1 MMSHMYM
8 YKNTDTFE
16 YLIYFLHE
24 FISFKDMLSY
34 KELNYDVYIYKSTET
49 DYFITLF
56 FINNYDE
63 IWFICQ
69 LSISILKIQYEHVLL
84 LDRFSKRSKVNSNIQ
99 NLIATTENSILFVF
113 IKLFQ
118 FERLPKFRNFL
129 FLCWECLFAKV
140 SPLFTKVTRL
150 FAKLTRN

>member
-1 MMSHMYM
+1 MNDESYVHVQEYW
-8 YKNTDTFE
+8 YLYE

-69 LSISILKIQYEHVLL
+69 LSISILKIQYEHVY
-84 LDRFSKRSKVNSNIQ
+84 FF
-99 NLIATTENSILFVF
+99 LID
-113 IKLFQ
+113 FQ
-118 FERLPKFRNFL
+118 KE
-129 FLCWECLFAKV
+129 AK
-140 SPLFTKVTRL
+140 
-150 FAKLTRN
+150 

>member
-8 YKNTDTFE
+8 YKNTDTYE

-49 DYFITLF
+49 EYFITLF

-63 IWFICQ
+63 I
-69 LSISILKIQYEHVLL
+69 
-84 LDRFSKRSKVNSNIQ
+84 
-99 NLIATTENSILFVF
+99 
-113 IKLFQ
+113 
-118 FERLPKFRNFL
+118 
-129 FLCWECLFAKV
+129 
-140 SPLFTKVTRL
+140 
-150 FAKLTRN
+150 

>member
-8 YKNTDTFE
+8 YKNTDAYE

-63 IWFICQ
+63 I
-69 LSISILKIQYEHVLL
+69 
-84 LDRFSKRSKVNSNIQ
+84 
-99 NLIATTENSILFVF
+99 
-113 IKLFQ
+113 
-118 FERLPKFRNFL
+118 
-129 FLCWECLFAKV
+129 
-140 SPLFTKVTRL
+140 
-150 FAKLTRN
+150 

>member
-8 YKNTDTFE
+8 YKNTDTLNE

-56 FINNYDE
+56 FY
-63 IWFICQ
+63 
-69 LSISILKIQYEHVLL
+69 
-84 LDRFSKRSKVNSNIQ
+84 
-99 NLIATTENSILFVF
+99 
-113 IKLFQ
+113 
-118 FERLPKFRNFL
+118 
-129 FLCWECLFAKV
+129 
-140 SPLFTKVTRL
+140 
-150 FAKLTRN
+150 